1 MIVHFSVQNFRSIKD
16 RVQVS
21 FEKTGLKGLPNN
33 YFTAPAKTQLLKTA
47 VLYGPNASGKS
58 TFLQAFHA
66 LEFLVVHS
74 AGFKPDQSIPP
85 YEPHLLDRKTQNQPV
100 IFHIIFFG
108 KDQVK
113 YEFVV
118 AFSKNRIETEEMY
131 FYPNGVQSLLY
142 QRIAEKE
149 IKFGE
154 GYKGAKKTIE
164 KLLLPNQLFISK
176 AAENNVAPLLIAY
189 QFFGKGMMIFPFLN
203 ENHESDLKRLYA
215 RRLVEEE
222 DSLFAKRLNSL
233 ICALDTGISSV
244 SAKEVEWSTIK
255 FPDNLPDEIKKK
267 IQEDYQ
273 FDIKTAHPL
282 FDDGELVGKELFD
295 VEDESTGTKSLLIIG
310 GIILDSLETGRV
322 LVVDEFEKNLHPSI
336 TSFLISLFHNPLTN
350 PKNAQLIFATHD
362 ITQLANGAFRRD
374 QIWFTEKNEFGA
386 TELYS
391 CAAVKGIRTENP
403 LDKWYAS
410 GKLGA
415 TPIINDV
422 DFLIKMQEDVLE
434 EIK

>member
-1 MIVHFSVQNFRSIKD
+1 MIVHFSVKNFRSIKD
-16 RVQVS
+16 RVEIS

-33 YFTAPAKTQLLKTA
+33 YFKGPSKSTLLKTA

-58 TFLQAFHA
+58 TFLHAFRA
-66 LEFLVVHS
+66 LEYLVMDS
-74 AGFKPDQSIPP
+74 AGFKPDQVIPP
-85 YEPHLLDRKTQNQPV
+85 YEPHRLDRSFRDQPV
-100 IFHIIFFG
+100 EIQITFIG
-108 KDQVK
+108 KDKIK
-113 YEFVV
+113 YEFEI
-118 AFSKNRIETEEMY
+118 AFLERKIVKEELY
-131 FYPNGVQSLLY
+131 HYPNGVQSILY
-142 QRIAEKE
+142 QRTEGRE
-149 IKFGE
+149 VKFGE
-154 GYKGAKKTIE
+154 GYRGAKKTIE

-176 AAENNVAPLLIAY
+176 AAENNVESILIPY
-189 QFFGKGMMIFPFLN
+189 RFFGNGMMVYPFLN
-203 ENHESDLKRLYA
+203 EHHESSLTRLYA
-215 RRLVEEE
+215 RRLAEENN
-222 DSLFAKRLNSL
+222 SGFTARLNAL

-244 SAKEVEWSTIK
+244 SAKEVDWNKIK
-255 FPDNLPDEIKKK
+255 FPDSVGDDIKKK

-273 FDIKTAHPL
+273 YDIKTEHPL
-282 FDDGELVGKELFD
+282 YEGGQLVGKEIFD
-295 VEDESTGTKSLLIIG
+295 VEDESTGTKSLLVIG

-336 TSFLISLFHNPLTN
+336 TSYLIGLFHNPLTN

-374 QIWFTEKNEFGA
+374 QIWFTEKSEFGA
-386 TELYS
+386 TELY
-391 CAAVKGIRTENP
+391 AASAITGIRPESP
-403 LDKWYAS
+403 LDKYYAT

>member
-1 MIVHFSVQNFRSIKD
+1 MIVNFSVQNFRSIKD
-16 RVQVS
+16 RLELS
-21 FEKTGLKGLPNN
+21 FEKTGLKGLSNN
-33 YFTAPAKTQLLKTA
+33 YFAAPAKTQLLKTA

-66 LEFLVVHS
+66 LEFLVVNS
-74 AGFKPDQSIPP
+74 AGFKPDQAIAP
-85 YEPHLLDRKTQNQPV
+85 YEPHLLDRSTRNQSV
-100 IFHIIFFG
+100 TFQVVFFG

-118 AFSKNRIETEEMY
+118 AYKKNRIETEEMY

-142 QRIAEKE
+142 QRSAEKE

-154 GYKGAKKTIE
+154 AYKGAKKTIE

-176 AAENNVAPLLIAY
+176 AAENNVELLLIPY
-189 QFFGKGMMIFPFLN
+189 HFFGGGMMIFPFLN

-215 RRLVEEE
+215 RRLAEEE
-222 DSLFAKRLNSL
+222 SSLFSQRLNAL

-244 SAKEVEWSTIK
+244 SAKEVEWNSIK

-267 IQEDYQ
+267 IQEDYR

-282 FDDGELVGKELFD
+282 FENGELVGKELFD
-295 VEDESTGTKSLLIIG
+295 VDEESTGTKSLLVIG

-336 TSFLISLFHNPLTN
+336 TSYLIGLFHNPLTN

-386 TELYS
+386 TEMYS
-391 CAAVKGIRTENP
+391 CADIKGIRTENP
-403 LDKWYAS
+403 LDKWYAT

-422 DFLIKMQEDVLE
+422 DFLIKMQDEVLE
-434 EIK
+434 ETK

>member
-16 RVQVS
+16 RVDIS
-21 FEKTGLKGLPNN
+21 FEKTGLKGLPSN
-33 YFTAPAKTQLLKTA
+33 YFAAPAKTQLLKTA

-58 TFLQAFHA
+58 TVLQAFHA
-66 LEFLVVHS
+66 LEFLVVNS
-74 AGFKPDQSIPP
+74 TGFKPDQPISP
-85 YEPHLLDRKTQNQPV
+85 YEPHLLDLATKNKAV
-100 IFHIIFFG
+100 KFHIVFFG
-108 KDQVK
+108 SDRIK

-118 AFSKNRIETEEMY
+118 SFGKKMVETEELY

-142 QRIAEKE
+142 QRRAEKE
-149 IKFGE
+149 IKFGDA
-154 GYKGAKKTIE
+154 YKGAKKAIE
-164 KLLLPNQLFISK
+164 KLLLPNQLFLSK
-176 AAENNVAPLLIAY
+176 AAENNVESLLIPF

-215 RRLVEEE
+215 SRLAEEKY
-222 DSLFAKRLNSL
+222 SHFTNRLNAL

-244 SAKEVEWSTIK
+244 SAKEVEWNNYK
-255 FPDNLPDEIKKK
+255 FPDNLPEDIKRK
-267 IQEDYQ
+267 IQEDYKY
-273 FDIKTAHPL
+273 DIKTSHPL
-282 FDDGELVGKELFD
+282 YDGGKLVGQELFD
-295 VEDESTGTKSLLIIG
+295 VEEESTGTKSLLVIG

-336 TSFLISLFHNPLTN
+336 TSYLISLFHNSLTN

-386 TELYS
+386 TELYACS
-391 CAAVKGIRTENP
+391 DIKGIRTENP

-434 EIK
+434 ETE